1 MFARSSRTSS
11 LLRPLSHS
19 ATLASQRQGLLK
31 LVGLPVAAR
40 GLATAAEP
48 YDVIVIGGG
57 PGGYVAAIK
66 AAQLGYKT
74 ACVEK
79 RGALGG
85 TCLNVGCIPS
95 KAMLNNSHIYHQ
107 TLHDTAKRGIDVGD
121 VKLNLPNMLKAK
133 ENSVN
138 ALTSGIESY
147 LFKKNKVD
155 YIKGTAKF
163 ASATQLNVALNEGG
177 ETQIEG
183 KNIIIATGSEVTP
196 FPGIEIDETQIVS
209 STGALE
215 LKEVPKKMV
224 VIGGGVIGL
233 ELGSVWSRLGAEVTV
248 VEFMGSIGAG
258 MDAEIAKNFQKILT
272 KQDLKFK
279 LNTKVIGAEKKDGK
293 VLLNVEA
300 AKGGKPETLEADVV
314 LVSIGRRP
322 VTKNLGLEEIGVELD
337 NRGRVVIDD
346 QFNTSVKGI
355 KCIGDATFGPM
366 LAHKAEEEAIAAV
379 EILKTGHGHVNYD
392 AIPSVVYTHPEVAWV
407 GKNEQELKEAGV
419 AYKVGKFP
427 FSANSR
433 AKTNQDAEGLVKF
446 IVEKETDQVLGCHII
461 GPNAGEMIASACL
474 AVEYQASAEDIART
488 CHAHP
493 TLSEAF
499 KEAAMAAYDEPIHM

>member
-1 MFARSSRTSS
+1 MNPPPFIAQTNS
-11 LLRPLSHS
+11 LRPLGHP

-31 LVGLPVAAR
+31 VVGLPAAAR

-107 TLHDTAKRGIDVGD
+107 TKHDLTRRGIDVGD
-121 VKLNLPNMLKAK
+121 VKLNLANMLKAK

-163 ASATQLNVALNEGG
+163 ASPTQLNVALTEGG

-258 MDAEIAKNFQKILT
+258 MDAEIA
-272 KQDLKFK
+272 
-279 LNTKVIGAEKKDGK
+279 
-293 VLLNVEA
+293 
-300 AKGGKPETLEADVV
+300 
-314 LVSIGRRP
+314 
-322 VTKNLGLEEIGVELD
+322 
-337 NRGRVVIDD
+337 
-346 QFNTSVKGI
+346 
-355 KCIGDATFGPM
+355 
-366 LAHKAEEEAIAAV
+366 
-379 EILKTGHGHVNYD
+379 
-392 AIPSVVYTHPEVAWV
+392 
-407 GKNEQELKEAGV
+407 
-419 AYKVGKFP
+419 
-427 FSANSR
+427 
-433 AKTNQDAEGLVKF
+433 
-446 IVEKETDQVLGCHII
+446 
-461 GPNAGEMIASACL
+461 
-474 AVEYQASAEDIART
+474 
-488 CHAHP
+488 
-493 TLSEAF
+493 
-499 KEAAMAAYDEPIHM
+499 